1 MDPVQAGL
9 IGVVAPSVA
18 ATALILLLRRP
29 WGSANA
35 APWATGLALAVAYG
49 VAFALILGWP
59 SLPPIDMTHA
69 TPWLVIPA
77 VGIAFLPLR
86 VAKGRALATAALGLL
101 NAAMLLGP
109 LAGRSFDATE
119 LVLHALLIAASFA
132 ALQTGI
138 ERATAE
144 LDPRAGVLA
153 ALTLVSGAAAAI
165 LLSDIASLAQVT
177 GGLAAGLGAL
187 FALGLWRPELA
198 RVTHAAPVIATVVGG
213 TLWGAVLYANG
224 RYEVAVLLAITPLV
238 LWALRSTLARPRR
251 LLARLAV
258 PALIALVPVGAAAG
272 LAASAYFADSSE
284 QVAPATD
291 GSAPADDGYDP
302 NYGY

>member
-18 ATALILLLRRP
+18 AAALILLLRRP
-29 WGSANA
+29 WGAANA
-35 APWATGLALAVAYG
+35 APWVAGLALAVAYG

-59 SLPPIDMTHA
+59 SLPPVDMTHA
-69 TPWLVIPA
+69 TPWLAIPA
-77 VGIAFLPLR
+77 VGVAILPLCA
-86 VAKGRALATAALGLL
+86 AKGRTLATAALGLL

-109 LAGRSFDATE
+109 LAGRSFDAPQ

-132 ALQTGI
+132 ALQTGL
-138 ERATAE
+138 ERATAK
-144 LDPRAGVLA
+144 LDPRAGALA
-153 ALTLVSGAAAAI
+153 ALTLVSGAAAAT

-177 GGLAAGLGAL
+177 GGLAAGIGAL

-198 RVTHAAPVIATVVGG
+198 RVTQAAPVVATIVGS
-213 TLWGAVLYANG
+213 TLWGGVLYANG
-224 RYEVAVLLAITPLV
+224 RYEVTLLLAVTPLV

-251 LLARLAV
+251 LLVRLAV
-258 PALIALVPVGAAAG
+258 PALVALIPVGAAAG
-272 LAASAYFADSSE
+272 LAAKAYFADSSE
-284 QVAPATD
+284 QSAPATD